1 MAVKI
6 RLKRLGKVRVPQYRI
21 VIVYSRKKLDGRVI
35 EEIGTYQP
43 KMEPSYINV
52 VSDRAQYWLG
62 VGAQPSEAVAK
73 LLKITGDWQKYKGYK
88 GTEGTLK
95 TAEPKRAK
103 LDIFNEALADAHGAS
118 SSEAVTKKAAAK
130 KTATKKAEP
139 KADKAE
145 DKPAAKP
152 ARKRDQPRARRAPD
166 EPLVLVSAKARYVR
180 TSARKARLVCD
191 HIRGKDVEQA
201 RAILSFTPRGAAKP
215 WLKLL
220 ESAIANAEHNHELVG
235 DELKIASIH
244 ADEGPTL
251 KRYRPRA
258 MGRATRIR
266 KRTSHLTITLTPK
279 E

>member
-1 MAVKI
+1 MSPA
-6 RLKRLGKVRVPQYRI
+6 P
-21 VIVYSRKKLDGRVI
+21 RKKKD
-35 EEIGTYQP
+35 EEAPTAAEVEAQ
-43 KMEPSYINV
+43 
-52 VSDRAQYWLG
+52 VS
-62 VGAQPSEAVAK
+62 E
-73 LLKITGDWQKYKGYK
+73 
-88 GTEGTLK
+88 E
-95 TAEPKRAK
+95 
-103 LDIFNEALADAHGAS
+103 
-118 SSEAVTKKAAAK
+118 AAK
-130 KTATKKAEP
+130 SVPKAESEPDVGEP
-139 KADKAE
+139 KAAE
-145 DKPAAKP
+145 VEATSEEEQPKPPAKKKPAAKKKAAPKAEEAEKAEADEAEEKPAPKRKPAAKQPAQDEEPKEETKPKPP
-152 ARKRDQPRARRAPD
+152 ARKRDQPRKR
-166 EPLVLVSAKARYVR
+166 EPGEPAVLVRAQARYVR

>member
-1 MAVKI
+1 MSPA
-6 RLKRLGKVRVPQYRI
+6 P
-21 VIVYSRKKLDGRVI
+21 RKKKDETAAEVEERVS
-35 EEIGTYQP
+35 EE
-43 KMEPSYINV
+43 
-52 VSDRAQYWLG
+52 
-62 VGAQPSEAVAK
+62 
-73 LLKITGDWQKYKGYK
+73 
-88 GTEGTLK
+88 
-95 TAEPKRAK
+95 
-103 LDIFNEALADAHGAS
+103 
-118 SSEAVTKKAAAK
+118 AAK
-130 KTATKKAEP
+130 SVPKAEDEP
-139 KADKAE
+139 KAE
-145 DKPAAKP
+145 DKPKAKKKPAAKKKAAPKAKAKADDAKDEPKDDDDAKGEDEAKPKAKKKPAAKAKAEEPKADEKPKPP
-152 ARKRDQPRARRAPD
+152 ARKRDQPRKR
-166 EPLVLVSAKARYVR
+166 EPGEPAVLVRAQARYVR

>member
-1 MAVKI
+1 MSPA
-6 RLKRLGKVRVPQYRI
+6 P
-21 VIVYSRKKLDGRVI
+21 RKKKD
-35 EEIGTYQP
+35 EEAPTAAEVEA
-43 KMEPSYINV
+43 K
-52 VSDRAQYWLG
+52 A
-62 VGAQPSEAVAK
+62 SEAAAESVPKAEDDKPKAK
-73 LLKITGDWQKYKGYK
+73 KKP
-88 GTEGTLK
+88 
-95 TAEPKRAK
+95 AAK
-103 LDIFNEALADAHGAS
+103 
-118 SSEAVTKKAAAK
+118 KKAAPKAEAAEDTSSDDARADEDASAEEEKPAAK
-130 KTATKKAEP
+130 KPAAKQAAPKAEA
-139 KADKAE
+139 K
-145 DKPAAKP
+145 KPAAKP
-152 ARKRDQPRARRAPD
+152 ARKRDQPRAKRAPD
-166 EPLVLVSAKARYVR
+166 EPAVLVSAKARYVR